1 MSRLIGEVYP
11 HAYYVV
17 KRHKD
22 GSELAVWGPYATKS
36 AAKGQRS
43 SRESNHRYYGGN
55 HSTTFGV
62 VESPAGQWTEVT
74 L

>member
-17 KRHKD
+17 KRNN
-22 GSELAVWGPYATKS
+22 GAELAVWGPYATKS

-43 SRESNHRYYGGN
+43 SREANHRRWEGATS
-55 HSTTFGV
+55 STSFGI

>member
-1 MSRLIGEVYP
+1 VSRRIGEVYP

-17 KRHKD
+17 KRSED
-22 GSELAVWGPYATKS
+22 GAELAVWGPYATKS

-43 SRESNHRYYGGN
+43 SRESNHRYYGGAA
-55 HSTTFGV
+55 STSFGV